1 MSIVNSIL
9 NLVDLNTTKYSRKL
23 RNMRRDTKKES
34 KGIADSFKAIGS
46 AWKSVIAGLTT
57 GALAGAVI
65 SELKSTEKAV
75 ASFISATG
83 SLTEARDQFE
93 MLQQAA
99 RDTLQPFESLKAAAL
114 DLKKNGIQATGEQLK
129 TFSQIAYGTGQ
140 SLETVSKAFT
150 ATIQGKYKQLNALG
164 ITAKD
169 AGDKL
174 VLTYKGVTQEID
186 KNTKAL
192 SDYFSQL
199 GSENEGVL
207 DYLQNGI
214 TGAFNH
220 LDNAWGDFYRALG
233 ESGLGDLIRDMVRE
247 AASSLDDITA
257 WINENREPIK
267 AFFEDIYSSWQ
278 EIKQV
283 TTDTFRDIKEV
294 VDDFWE
300 SSGLAAATGTNN
312 MIAALSQLFNFARMG
327 FVEVMRYSN
336 LAWEA
341 VKGTA
346 AAQWEGITTTI
357 TEFSLDAGY
366 KAFDSAM
373 GNMRK
378 NMDTINHVADSTM
391 QDIAR
396 NTRKRIQE
404 IEDSA
409 LGYGGPAASGS
420 YRTWENQNNAPEGR
434 SFGTSGVKTGGGRSS
449 GGGRAQRAEID
460 NWQKYYESILSI
472 QKNGY
477 SEAEKLR
484 KEHEEKLAELER
496 EYKAS
501 HLASETEYQNAK
513 LILEKDFQSKAK
525 ELRMEALEFIKS
537 IGQTDIDRVTDEYRQ
552 KMEKLEQFH
561 EDSLISEQ
569 EFLEKRNALREEY
582 EKAREE
588 ASGKKSENDFLSKE
602 DLENVN
608 NFTEGM
614 TSLSD
619 AFSNLTTGMSQS
631 SSAYKALFAIQKS
644 FAIASATANAI
655 VAWTQALS
663 DTSNPTWFGKLAA
676 YANAVALTAGIIAQ
690 LKSLSMHDKGGR
702 IGAGQLGIVGE
713 YGPEIVSGPVNVTS
727 RKKTAALARDAM
739 YDTGSGDVIVNLYE
753 DRSKAGTVE
762 NSESD
767 GDRIVNIFVSN
778 IRKGGQAAQA
788 LENTYQLRRY
798 GA

>member
-23 RNMRRDTKKES
+23 RNMRQDTKKETKS
-34 KGIADSFKAIGS
+34 IGDSFKSIGS

-57 GALAGAVI
+57 GALASAVI
-65 SELKSTEKAV
+65 GELKSTEKAV

-99 RDTLQPFESLKAAAL
+99 RDTLQPFDALKTAAL
-114 DLKKNGIQATGEQLK
+114 ELKKNGIQATSQELK

-174 VLTYKGVTQEID
+174 ILTYKGVTQEID

-192 SDYFSQL
+192 SDYFTQL
-199 GSENEGVL
+199 GQENEGVL

-220 LDNAWGDFYRALG
+220 LENAWGDFYRAIG
-233 ESGLGDLIRDMVRE
+233 ESGLGDLINQIVRDL
-247 AASSLDDITA
+247 ASNLDEITA
-257 WINENREPIK
+257 WINDNREPIK
-267 AFFEDIYSSWQ
+267 AFFAT
-278 EIKQV
+278 V
-283 TTDTFRDIKEV
+283 TDGWKSV
-294 VDDFWE
+294 VDITKSSIKTVKDTVNDLWT
-300 SSGLAAATGTNN
+300 SSGLAAATGTES
-312 MIAALSQLFNFARMG
+312 MINALSQFFNFARVG
-327 FVEVMRYSN
+327 FLEVMKIAQN
-336 LAWEA
+336 TWTALKGGFQA
-341 VKGTA
+341 VG
-346 AAQWEGITTTI
+346 EGIGNWLAGGS
-357 TEFSLDAGY
+357 FS
-366 KAFDSAM
+366 SAYNHVLNQTADQI
-373 GNMRK
+373 GKDTANF
-378 NMDTINHVADSTM
+378 NSTINSYLSE
-391 QDIAR
+391 I
-396 NTRKRIQE
+396 NKNIQE
-404 IEDSA
+404 LNDKD
-409 LGYGGPAASGS
+409 LGYGGPAAPGS
-420 YRTWENQNNAPEGR
+420 YRTWENQGNNTPEGL
-434 SFGTSGVKTGGGRSS
+434 SFGVSGKSGGGRS
-449 GGGRAQRAEID
+449 GGSRAQKAQAD
-460 NWQKYYESILSI
+460 NWQKYYQSILNI
-472 QKNGY
+472 QKESY
-477 SEAEKLR
+477 SDAVKLR

-496 EYKAS
+496 EYKSS
-501 HLASETEYQNAK
+501 HVASETEYNNAR

-525 ELRMEALEFIKS
+525 DLRMEALEFIKS
-537 IGQTDIDRVTDEYRQ
+537 IGQTEIDRVTDEYRQ
-552 KMEKLEQFH
+552 KMEKLEKYH
-561 EDSLISEQ
+561 EDALLSEQ
-569 EFLEKRNALREEY
+569 EFLDKRNALREEY

-602 DLENVN
+602 DLEQVN
-608 NFTEGM
+608 QFTEGM

-619 AFSNLTTGMSQS
+619 AFSNLTSGMSQS

-676 YANAVALTAGIIAQ
+676 YANAVALTTGIIAQ

-727 RKKTAALARDAM
+727 RRKTAALARDAM

-753 DRSKAGTVE
+753 DRSKAGSVE

>member
-23 RNMRRDTKKES
+23 RNMRRDTKKETKS
-34 KGIADSFKAIGS
+34 IGDSFKSIGS
-46 AWKSVIAGLTT
+46 AWKSVIAGLAT
-57 GALAGAVI
+57 GALASAVI

-99 RDTLQPFESLKAAAL
+99 RDTLQPFDALKNAAL
-114 DLKKNGIQATGEQLK
+114 ELKKNGIQATSAELK

-174 VLTYKGVTQEID
+174 ILTYKGVTQEID

-192 SDYFSQL
+192 SDYFTQL
-199 GSENEGVL
+199 GQENEGVL

-220 LDNAWGDFYRALG
+220 LENAWGDFYRAIG
-233 ESGLGDLIRDMVRE
+233 ESGLGDLINQIVRDL
-247 AASSLDDITA
+247 ASNLDDITK
-257 WINENREPIK
+257 WINDNREPIK
-267 AFFEDIYSSWQ
+267 AFFAT
-278 EIKQV
+278 V
-283 TTDTFRDIKEV
+283 TDGWKEV
-294 VDDFWE
+294 VETTKSCIKTVKDTVNDLWT
-300 SSGLAAATGTNN
+300 SSGLAAATGTEN
-312 MIAALSQLFNFARMG
+312 MMNALSQFFNFARVG
-327 FVEVMRYSN
+327 FLEVMKIAQN
-336 LAWEA
+336 TWTALKGGFQA
-341 VKGTA
+341 VG
-346 AAQWEGITTTI
+346 EGIGNWLAGGSFSSAYNRVLNQTADQIGKDTENFNGTI
-357 TEFSLDAGY
+357 KSY
-366 KAFDSAM
+366 
-373 GNMRK
+373 
-378 NMDTINHVADSTM
+378 
-391 QDIAR
+391 QDQIKK
-396 NTRKRIQE
+396 TIQE
-404 IEDSA
+404 LDD
-409 LGYGGPAASGS
+409 LNNGYGGPSEWDAYRVWDKQGS
-420 YRTWENQNNAPEGR
+420 NSPEGR
-434 SFGTSGVKTGGGRSS
+434 SFGTSGKTGGSRS
-449 GGGRAQRAEID
+449 GGGRAQKAQTD
-460 NWQKYYESILSI
+460 NWKKYYDSILNI
-472 QKNGY
+472 QKDSY
-477 SEAEKLR
+477 SDAVKLR

-501 HLASETEYQNAK
+501 HVASETEYNNAR

-525 ELRMEALEFIKS
+525 DLRMEALEFIKS
-537 IGQTDIDRVTDEYRQ
+537 IGQTEIDRITDDYRQ
-552 KMEKLEQFH
+552 KMEKLEKYH
-561 EDSLISEQ
+561 EDALLSEQ
-569 EFLEKRNALREEY
+569 EFLDKRNALREEY

-588 ASGKKSENDFLSKE
+588 ASGKTKENDFLSKE

-619 AFSNLTTGMSQS
+619 AFSNLTSGMSQS

-676 YANAVALTAGIIAQ
+676 YANAVALTTGIIAQ

-727 RKKTAALARDAM
+727 RKRTAALARDAM

>member
-23 RNMRRDTKKES
+23 RNMRQDTKKETKS
-34 KGIADSFKAIGS
+34 IGDSFKSIGS
-46 AWKSVIAGLTT
+46 AWKSVIAGLAT

-99 RDTLQPFESLKAAAL
+99 RDTLQPFDSLKNAAL
-114 DLKKNGIQATGEQLK
+114 ELKKNGIQATSQELK

-174 VLTYKGVTQEID
+174 ILTYKGVTQEID

-192 SDYFSQL
+192 SDYFTQL
-199 GSENEGVL
+199 GQENEGVL

-220 LDNAWGDFYRALG
+220 LENAWGDFYRAIG
-233 ESGLGDLIRDMVRE
+233 ESGLGDLINQIVRDL
-247 AASSLDDITA
+247 ASNLDEITA

-267 AFFEDIYSSWQ
+267 AFFAT
-278 EIKQV
+278 V
-283 TTDTFRDIKEV
+283 TDGWKSV
-294 VDDFWE
+294 VDITKSSIKTVKDTVNDLWT
-300 SSGLAAATGTNN
+300 SSGLAAATGTEN
-312 MIAALSQLFNFARMG
+312 MMNALSQFFNFARVG
-327 FVEVMRYSN
+327 FLEVMKIAQN
-336 LAWEA
+336 TWTALQGGFQA
-341 VKGTA
+341 VG
-346 AAQWEGITTTI
+346 EGIGNWLAGGS
-357 TEFSLDAGY
+357 FS
-366 KAFDSAM
+366 SAYNRVLNQTSDQIAKDTANFN
-373 GNMRK
+373 G
-378 NMDTINHVADSTM
+378 TINSYLSQIQKNI
-391 QDIAR
+391 QDL
-396 NTRKRIQE
+396 NDK
-404 IEDSA
+404 D
-409 LGYGGPAASGS
+409 LGFGGPAAPGS
-420 YRTWENQNNAPEGR
+420 YRTWENQGSNAPEGR
-434 SFGTSGVKTGGGRSS
+434 SFGISGVKTGGGRRS

-501 HLASETEYQNAK
+501 HIASETEYQNAK

-525 ELRMEALEFIKS
+525 DLRMEALEFIKS
-537 IGQTDIDRVTDEYRQ
+537 IGQTEIDRITDEYR
-552 KMEKLEQFH
+552 EKLEKLEKFH
-561 EDSLISEQ
+561 EDSLLSEQ
-569 EFLEKRNALREEY
+569 EFLDKRNQLREEY

-602 DLENVN
+602 DLENVQ

-619 AFSNLTTGMSQS
+619 AFGNLTSGMSQS

-663 DTSNPTWFGKLAA
+663 DTSNTTWFGKLAA
-676 YANAVALTAGIIAQ
+676 YANAVALTTGIIAQ

-739 YDTGSGDVIVNLYE
+739 YDTRSGDVVVNLYE
-753 DRSKAGTVE
+753 DRTKAGSVE
-762 NSESD
+762 SSESD

>member
-1 MSIVNSIL
+1 
-9 NLVDLNTTKYSRKL
+9 
-23 RNMRRDTKKES
+23 MRRDTKNVT
-34 KGIADSFKAIGS
+34 KGIADSFKSIGA
-46 AWKSVIAGLTT
+46 AWKSVIVGLAT
-57 GALAGAVI
+57 GALASAVI
-65 SELKSTEKAV
+65 GELKSTEKAV

-99 RDTLQPFESLKAAAL
+99 RDTLQPFDSLKNAAL
-114 DLKKNGIQATGEQLK
+114 ELKKNGIQATSQELK

-199 GSENEGVL
+199 GQENEGVL

-220 LDNAWGDFYRALG
+220 LENAWGDFYRAIG

-247 AASSLDDITA
+247 AATSLDEITA

-267 AFFEDIYSSWQ
+267 IFFEGIADSWKT
-278 EIKQV
+278 IKQV
-283 TTDTFRDIKEV
+283 TTDTIQDVSEV
-294 VDDFWE
+294 VNGFWE
-300 SSGLAAATGTNN
+300 SSGLAAATGTKS
-312 MIAALSQLFNFARMG
+312 MITALSQLFNYARAG
-327 FVEVMRYSN
+327 FLQVMKYAELTWNAIRGVVS
-336 LAWEA
+336 
-341 VKGTA
+341 
-346 AAQWEGITTTI
+346 AQWEGISTTV
-357 TEFSLDAGY
+357 TEMSFSAGQQAY
-366 KAFDSAM
+366 AKAMNFA
-373 GNMRK
+373 RK
-378 NMDTINHVADSTM
+378 NAADISLLYDATTD
-391 QDIAR
+391 DIFR
-396 NTRKRIQE
+396 DIHKNTLRIQ
-404 IEDSA
+404 DAA
-409 LGYGGPAASGS
+409 LGYSDASAPGS
-420 YRTWENQNNAPEGR
+420 YRVWENQKGGNEGR
-434 SFGTSGVKTGGGRSS
+434 SFGTSGKSGGGRS
-449 GGGRAQRAEID
+449 GGRSQKAQVD
-460 NWQKYYESILSI
+460 NWQKYYQSILSI
-472 QKNGY
+472 QKDSY
-477 SEAEKLR
+477 SDAVKLR

-501 HLASETEYQNAK
+501 HLASETEYNNAK

-525 ELRMEALEFIKS
+525 DLRMEALEFIKS
-537 IGQTDIDRVTDEYRQ
+537 IGQTEIDRITDEYR
-552 KMEKLEQFH
+552 EKLEKLEKYH
-561 EDSLISEQ
+561 EDALISEQ
-569 EFLEKRNALREEY
+569 EFLDKRNALREEY

-588 ASGKKSENDFLSKE
+588 ASGKTKENDFLSKE
-602 DLENVN
+602 DLENVQ

-676 YANAVALTAGIIAQ
+676 YANAVALTTGIIAQ

-727 RKKTAALARDAM
+727 RKKTADMARDAM
-739 YDTGSGDVIVNLYE
+739 YNTGSGDVIVNLYE

>member
-9 NLVDLNTTKYSRKL
+9 NLVDLNTTKFSRHL
-23 RNMRRDTKKES
+23 RNMRQDTKKQAKS
-34 KGIADSFKAIGS
+34 IGDSFQSIGS
-46 AWKSVIAGLTT
+46 TWKSVIAGLAT
-57 GALAGAVI
+57 GALASAVI
-65 SELKSTEKAV
+65 GELKSTEKAV

-93 MLQQAA
+93 LLQQAA
-99 RDTLQPFESLKAAAL
+99 RDTLQPFDSLKATAL
-114 DLKKNGIQATGEQLK
+114 ELKKNGIQATSAELK

-174 VLTYKGVTQEID
+174 ILTYKGVTQEID

-199 GSENEGVL
+199 GQENEGVL
-207 DYLQNGI
+207 DYLQSGV

-220 LDNAWGDFYRALG
+220 LENAWGDFYRAIG
-233 ESGLGDLIRDMVRE
+233 ESGLGDLITQIVRDL
-247 AASSLDDITA
+247 ASNLDEITA

-267 AFFEDIYSSWQ
+267 AFFAT
-278 EIKQV
+278 V
-283 TTDTFRDIKEV
+283 TDGWKEV
-294 VDDFWE
+294 VEITKSSIKTVKDTVNDLWT
-300 SSGLAAATGTNN
+300 SSGLAAATGTEN
-312 MIAALSQLFNFARMG
+312 MMNALSQFFNFARVG
-327 FVEVMRYSN
+327 FLEVMKIAQN
-336 LAWEA
+336 TWTVLKGGFQA
-341 VKGTA
+341 VG
-346 AAQWEGITTTI
+346 EGIGNWLAGGSFSSAYNHVLNQTADQIGKDTANFNSTI
-357 TEFSLDAGY
+357 NSYLSEIQKNIQELED
-366 KAFDSAM
+366 
-373 GNMRK
+373 RK
-378 NMDTINHVADSTM
+378 N
-391 QDIAR
+391 
-396 NTRKRIQE
+396 
-404 IEDSA
+404 
-409 LGYGGPAASGS
+409 GYGGPAAPGS
-420 YRTWENQNNAPEGR
+420 YRVWENQKGGNEGR
-434 SFGTSGVKTGGGRSS
+434 SFGTSGTTGGGGS
-449 GGGRAQRAEID
+449 GGSGGSKAPKVQAD
-460 NWQKYYESILSI
+460 NWKKYYESILSI
-472 QKNGY
+472 QKDSY
-477 SEAEKLR
+477 SDAVKLR

-496 EYKAS
+496 EFKAS
-501 HLASETEYQNAK
+501 HLASESEYQNAR

-525 ELRMEALEFIKS
+525 DLRMEALEFIKS
-537 IGQTDIDRVTDEYRQ
+537 IGQTEIDRITDEYRQ
-552 KMEKLEQFH
+552 KMEKLEKYH
-561 EDSLISEQ
+561 EDALLSEQ
-569 EFLEKRNALREEY
+569 EFLDKRNALREEY

-588 ASGKKSENDFLSKE
+588 ASGKKSENDFLSEK
-602 DLENVN
+602 DLEDVK
-608 NFTEGM
+608 NFTDGM

-619 AFSNLTTGMSQS
+619 AFSNLTSGMSQS

-663 DTSNPTWFGKLAA
+663 DTANPTWYGKLAA
-676 YANAVALTAGIIAQ
+676 YANAVALTTGIIAQ
-690 LKSLSMHDKGGR
+690 LRSLSMHDKGGR

-753 DRSKAGTVE
+753 DRNKAGTVE

>member
-99 RDTLQPFESLKAAAL
+99 RDTLQPFDSLKNAAL
-114 DLKKNGIQATGEQLK
+114 ELKKNGIQATSAELK

-174 VLTYKGVTQEID
+174 ILTYKGVTQEID

-199 GSENEGVL
+199 GQENEGVL

-220 LDNAWGDFYRALG
+220 LENAWGDFYRAIG
-233 ESGLGDLIRDMVRE
+233 ESGLGDLINQIVRDL
-247 AASSLDDITA
+247 ASNLDEITQ
-257 WINENREPIK
+257 WINDNREPIK
-267 AFFEDIYSSWQ
+267 AFFAT
-278 EIKQV
+278 V
-283 TTDTFRDIKEV
+283 TDGWKEV
-294 VDDFWE
+294 VETTKSCIKTVKDTVNDLWT
-300 SSGLAAATGTNN
+300 SSGLAAATGTES
-312 MIAALSQLFNFARMG
+312 MINALSQFFNFARVG
-327 FVEVMRYSN
+327 FLEVMKIAQN
-336 LAWEA
+336 TWTALKGGFQA
-341 VKGTA
+341 VG
-346 AAQWEGITTTI
+346 EGIGNWLAGGS
-357 TEFSLDAGY
+357 FS
-366 KAFDSAM
+366 SAYNRVLNQTADQI
-373 GNMRK
+373 GKDTANF
-378 NMDTINHVADSTM
+378 NGTINSYLS
-391 QDIAR
+391 QIQK
-396 NTRKRIQE
+396 NIQE
-404 IEDSA
+404 LNDKD
-409 LGYGGPAASGS
+409 LGFGGPAAPGS
-420 YRTWENQNNAPEGR
+420 YRVWENQNNAPEGR
-434 SFGTSGVKTGGGRSS
+434 SFGTSGKTGGGRS
-449 GGGRAQRAEID
+449 GGGRTQKAQTD
-460 NWQKYYESILSI
+460 NWKKYYESILNI
-472 QKNGY
+472 QKDSY
-477 SEAEKLR
+477 SDAVKLR

-501 HLASETEYQNAK
+501 HVASETEYNNAR

-537 IGQTDIDRVTDEYRQ
+537 IGQTEIDRITDEYRQ
-552 KMEKLEQFH
+552 KMEKLEKYH
-561 EDSLISEQ
+561 EDALLSEQ
-569 EFLEKRNALREEY
+569 EFLDKRNALREEY

-588 ASGKKSENDFLSKE
+588 ASGKTKENDFLSKE

-619 AFSNLTTGMSQS
+619 AFSNLTSGMSQS

-676 YANAVALTAGIIAQ
+676 YANAVALTTGIIAQ

-727 RKKTAALARDAM
+727 RRKTAALARDAM

-753 DRSKAGTVE
+753 DRSKAGSVE

>member
-23 RNMRRDTKKES
+23 QNMRRDTKKETKS
-34 KGIADSFKAIGS
+34 IGQSFASIGS
-46 AWKSVIAGLTT
+46 AWKSVISGLAT
-57 GALAGAVI
+57 GALAHAVI
-65 SELKSTEKAV
+65 SELQSTEKAV

-99 RDTLQPFESLKAAAL
+99 RDTLQPFDSLKNAAL
-114 DLKKNGIQATGEQLK
+114 ELKKNGIQASSEELK

-174 VLTYKGVTQEID
+174 ILTYKGVTQEID
-186 KNTKAL
+186 KNTQAL
-192 SDYFSQL
+192 SQYFSEI
-199 GSENEGVL
+199 GTENEGVL
-207 DYLQNGI
+207 DYLQSGI
-214 TGAFNH
+214 TGAMNH
-220 LDNAWGDFYRALG
+220 LSNAWGDFIRSIG
-233 ESGLGDLIRDMVRE
+233 ESGFGDLINQVVRDL
-247 AASSLDDITA
+247 ASNLDEITQ
-257 WINENREPIK
+257 WINDNREPIK
-267 AFFEDIYSSWQ
+267 AFFSTVIEGWKSLVDATKSSFKV
-278 EIKQV
+278 IS
-283 TTDTFRDIKEV
+283 DTV
-294 VDDFWE
+294 NDFWTD
-300 SSGLAAATGTNN
+300 SGLAAATGTDS
-312 MIAALSQLFNFARMG
+312 MINAISQFFNFARIG
-327 FVEVMRYSN
+327 FLEVMKIAQN
-336 LAWEA
+336 TWTALKGGFQA
-341 VKGTA
+341 VG
-346 AAQWEGITTTI
+346 EGIGNWLAGGSFSSAYNRVLNQTSDQIAKDTANFNGTI
-357 TEFSLDAGY
+357 KSYQDQI
-366 KAFDSAM
+366 
-373 GNMRK
+373 RK
-378 NMDTINHVADSTM
+378 T
-391 QDIAR
+391 
-396 NTRKRIQE
+396 IQE
-404 IEDSA
+404 LDDRDK
-409 LGYGGPAASGS
+409 GYGGPSEWDAYRVWDKQGS
-420 YRTWENQNNAPEGR
+420 NSPEGR
-434 SFGTSGVKTGGGRSS
+434 SFGTSGKTGGGRS
-449 GGGRAQRAEID
+449 GGGRAPKAQAD
-460 NWQKYYESILSI
+460 NWKKYYESILSI
-472 QKNGY
+472 QKDSY
-477 SEAEKLR
+477 SDAEKLR

-525 ELRMEALEFIKS
+525 DLRMEALEFIKS

-552 KMEKLEQFH
+552 KMEKLEKYH
-561 EDSLISEQ
+561 EDALLSEQ
-569 EFLEKRNALREEY
+569 EFLDKRNALRAEY

-588 ASGKKSENDFLSKE
+588 ASGKTKENDFLSKE

-619 AFSNLTTGMSQS
+619 AFGNLTSGMSQS